1 MDMFLKKLSLIGFR
15 NHLNTN
21 IEFESGLTLI
31 LGRNGAGKT
40 NVLETINLLSSGD
53 TFREGKIEEMVS
65 FDSEVAHV
73 GGVVRNL
80 KNQKSEI
87 KVKESTGVDD
97 YDETQLRVTLTR
109 GVLGGKRVSKRRF
122 LVNDVGKSKRNFVGN
137 LRSVAFRP
145 EDMRLVEGSP
155 SRRRKFLDEVLC
167 QVDRNYLSS
176 LMTYGK
182 GLVRRNKTLQM
193 IRDGETSR
201 SALEYWDR
209 LVLKHG
215 EYVQKGRFKL
225 VDFFNECKEY
235 EDFGLRMEYDHSI
248 MSPARLEQYAVQ
260 EVGAGHT
267 LVGPH
272 RDDIRLI
279 VGNSKFKN
287 SNSKLSGLRRI
298 GGELDLAAYG
308 SRGEQRL
315 GVLWLKLM
323 ALEFVEEVTGERPLL
338 LLDDVYSELD
348 DEHRELVSG
357 VVDRQQTIVTSA
369 DRQNVETLIESAQI
383 LELANGGLVG

>member
-97 YDETQLRVTLTR
+97 YDETHLRVTLTR

-215 EYVQKGRFKL
+215 EYVQKGRFTL
-225 VDFFNECKEY
+225 VDFFNECTEY
-235 EDFGLRMEYDHSI
+235 EDIGLRMEYDHSI
-248 MSPARLEQYAVQ
+248 LSP
-260 EVGAGHT
+260 
-267 LVGPH
+267 
-272 RDDIRLI
+272 DDIRLI